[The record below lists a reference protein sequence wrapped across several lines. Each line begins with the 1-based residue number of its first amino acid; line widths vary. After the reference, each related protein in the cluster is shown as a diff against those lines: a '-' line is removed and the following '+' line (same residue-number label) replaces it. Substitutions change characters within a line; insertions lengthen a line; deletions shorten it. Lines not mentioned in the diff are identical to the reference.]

1 MAADQSRRVDAGGA
15 IDRSTPIE
23 LVVDGTTLTGFAG
36 DTVASALIAN
46 GRLRVGD
53 SIYRGRPRGILSAG
67 VEEPNA
73 FVLVHGDH
81 DESMLPATTLELVPG
96 LDVRLLDGIGV
107 LDQKPDPA
115 EYDKM
120 HVHADV
126 AVVGAGPA
134 GLAAA
139 RAAAATGARVV
150 LFEQDFRLGG
160 SLLASPTEV
169 VEGVPAAQWAEQVR
183 AELEAAPEVRVLTR
197 TTAFGSYDNNHL

>member
-1 MAADQSRRVDAGGA
+1 MAADQSRRIDAGGS

-53 SIYRGRPRGILSAG
+53 SIYRGRPRGVLSAG

-115 EYDKM
+115 QYDKM

-139 RAAAATGARVV
+139 RSAAATGARVV
-150 LFEQDFRLGG
+150 LFEQD
-160 SLLASPTEV
+160 
-169 VEGVPAAQWAEQVR
+169 
-183 AELEAAPEVRVLTR
+183 
-197 TTAFGSYDNNHL
+197 